1 MPRRRV
7 AKPWGE
13 GSRRAVAAA
22 LLLSFA
28 LRAMAA
34 EIRDMQYHEKW
45 VSFVLASTGEATVR
59 MATEEEG
66 AILALDLYPDA
77 AGESPGACEVKLVKS
92 VSASESAELEAFLPL
107 VLSGKIRVDR
117 EKTHPVSFHFSL
129 EDGCVVIRL
138 AGDFHRQL
146 LREGEKGSVLRMKI
160 GTDSPVYLAF
170 SLRGFTAARNRSL
183 RLLEETKRI
192 YPPHRDFFEE
202 EKPAPPARRKGGA
215 RFL

>member
-1 MPRRRV
+1 MGRTGVWAR
-7 AKPWGE
+7 A
-13 GSRRAVAAA
+13 AVAAA

-92 VSASESAELEAFLPL
+92 VPASESAEREAFLPL
-107 VLSGKIRVDR
+107 VRSGQIGVGR
-117 EKTHPVSFHFSL
+117 ERTSGALF
-129 EDGCVVIRL
+129 RRR
-138 AGDFHRQL
+138 AGRGLRPAGNVHRQL

>member
-1 MPRRRV
+1 MGRTGVWAR
-7 AKPWGE
+7 A
-13 GSRRAVAAA
+13 AVAAA

-129 EDGCVVIRL
+129 EDGARSPAC
-138 AGDFHRQL
+138 
-146 LREGEKGSVLRMKI
+146 RECPPAAFQGREKGPVLRMKI

-170 SLRGFTAARNRSL
+170 SLRGVTAARNRSL

>member
-1 MPRRRV
+1 MGRTGVWAR
-7 AKPWGE
+7 A
-13 GSRRAVAAA
+13 AVAAA

-107 VLSGKIRVDR
+107 VRSGQIGVGR
-117 EKTHPVSFHFSL
+117 ERASGALF
-129 EDGCVVIRL
+129 RRR
-138 AGDFHRQL
+138 AGRGLQPAGNVHRQL